1 MRKIGNAAVTRDPG
15 AGQSPA
21 PPGPR
26 SPERAVEP
34 RQTLARPR
42 SALRAGAFAVAGMLA
57 VHGVALA
64 QPASPESV
72 EAQVG
77 SHLEAAKL
85 AESEQDYLAAAERYE
100 AILALRPDW
109 ALIHQSLGVTLHLA
123 KRFPQSIKHLVEAV
137 RLDSQLWGAFL
148 FLGMDYYQI
157 GKFDDAI
164 DALKRSLELN
174 SDLAETQ
181 RWLGLSYSAVQRYEE
196 SIQHLLRSTGPRN
209 DDAEALFHLARAY
222 DSHASQLFEEIGR
235 AEPDSP
241 FVFLLQAERFLA
253 NNDSDRARAEYVRAV
268 RLRPDLAG
276 TLPALSGA
284 ASDGGPSQP
293 ADGKLGEIQRLFDA
307 GRYLELAERLQ
318 TKLATDAESVD
329 ARYWLGRAYKS
340 LASGT
345 VQRLTEVAPDS
356 YRVDQLAAELH
367 REKTEYEKAVEAYQ
381 RALAKRAD
389 LPGLRYAI
397 GDVYWT
403 MRRLEEAEDWL
414 RQELERN
421 PHHALARHRLGSL
434 LLERGVAED
443 ALPHLTKAVAMTPNS
458 AAARFDLGRAYL
470 ANGQH
475 SEAVRELEA
484 SARQD
489 SSNDRVHFLL
499 ANAYRGL
506 GRMDDARRELT
517 LYQEARQRRLKQVQT
532 DVSSVADDLKQAPQ

>member
-1 MRKIGNAAVTRDPG
+1 M
-15 AGQSPA
+15 
-21 PPGPR
+21 
-26 SPERAVEP
+26 EP

-42 SALRAGAFAVAGMLA
+42 SALQAGVFAVAGLLA
-57 VHGVALA
+57 IPGVAPA
-64 QPASPESV
+64 QPSSPESV
-72 EAQVG
+72 EAQVS
-77 SHLEAAKL
+77 SHLEAAQL

-123 KRFPQSIKHLVEAV
+123 KRFPESIERLVEAV

-157 GKFDDAI
+157 GNFDDAVV
-164 DALKRSLELN
+164 ALKRSLELN
-174 SDLAETQ
+174 PDLAETQ

-196 SIQHLLRSTGPRN
+196 AIQHLLRSTGPRN

-222 DSHASQLFEEIGR
+222 DSRASQLFEEIGR

-241 FVFLLQAERFLA
+241 FVFLLQAERFHA
-253 NNDSDRARAEYVRAV
+253 NNDLDRARAEYVRAV

-276 TLPALSGA
+276 TLPVLSGT
-284 ASDGGPSQP
+284 ASEDDPSQP
-293 ADGKLGEIQRLFDA
+293 AGGKLGEIQRLFDD
-307 GRYLELAERLQ
+307 GRYLELAERLRRS
-318 TKLATDAESVD
+318 LASDSASVE

-356 YRVDQLAAELH
+356 HRVDQLAAELH
-367 REKTEYEKAVEAYQ
+367 REKTEYEKAVEAYE
-381 RALAKRAD
+381 RALAKRPD

-414 RQELERN
+414 RRELERN

-434 LLERGVAED
+434 LLERGTAKD
-443 ALPHLTKAVAMTPNS
+443 ALPHLTQAVDMTPNS

-475 SEAVRELEA
+475 AEAVRELEA

-489 SSNDRVHFLL
+489 PGNDRVHFLL

-517 LYQEARQRRLKQVQT
+517 LYQEARQRRLKQVQA
-532 DVSSVADDLKQAPQ
+532 DVNSVADDLKQAPQ